1 MKARLLSIAL
11 LLIILS
17 AAAHADDIYFVRV
30 ASHGDADILT
40 QTGAAPLLRVNGGYL
55 VTTSDENGAGL
66 VESGLQVEFVAGGVD
81 RDRLMLDLRTD
92 SANVGRYPL
101 IYQQG
106 NRRLFEVGFTEV
118 DRTLIWPGLAPL
130 RTQNLRFVYTEPP
143 TIDLSAAREM
153 VDLTDLI
160 NQISE
165 DSCESYV
172 MQLEAFDGRL
182 IGTASNYASRD
193 WIINKLHDFGYDSV
207 WTDTFVA
214 VNFWEDPPVSGIC
227 HNVMAYKEGTEYPLH
242 QIIVG
247 GHRDAF
253 PLESPGADDNAS
265 GTGATLEIARALKD
279 VDTKQSFVF
288 VLFDAEEPGLWGAWN
303 YAHRALQNGDS
314 LTLVLNLD
322 CISYMANTD
331 QAYLYCG
338 DNNPY
343 GYLWDHLAD
352 SLSIGIV
359 GNVSDYRAEWDG
371 IAFDQLGYRTI
382 SLGEEH
388 YPPGILTA
396 HDSSVY
402 CDFNYMARITKASLA
417 MVYTASETYVPDPL
431 LLFNYPNG
439 TPMLLNPAEPTDIE
453 VTIDGY
459 AGGVAVGESC
469 LLNYAVDGGA
479 YSPVAMTNTGGNL
492 YQATLPAFP
501 CDSRVNYYFSGEEVG
516 GGQFDDPNPDKPFFA
531 GAAVEVNVIFEDY
544 FDSYQAWSVA
554 GDVTSGQWGRLRTAG
569 YGYSG
574 QAAIDFD
581 GNDWCYST
589 GPEDN
594 EWEAIDVDGGTA
606 ILRSPAFDVDE
617 GEAIIEYAR
626 WYCNSTGAN
635 PFSDV
640 FTVRISN
647 DYGAT
652 WPTVVETL
660 GPVQQASGGWYVHRF
675 WVSDFITPTDRVR
688 VRFDA
693 SDLGGG
699 STVEASLDAV
709 KVTLFSSGP
718 DVAITTESV
727 PDWTASHAFSLQLQ
741 SAGGYGTILWSD
753 AFDDLVGTGLAIS
766 ETGLLSG
773 IPSAAQT
780 VSFTARVTDDV
791 SRTDEHLYTFEI
803 NASLA
808 ISEILDEA
816 WQGQAYSFM
825 MTAEGGTG
833 EQTWTDRDGDL
844 AGTGLTLAS
853 NGNLSGTPVSAGL
866 INFTARVEDEV
877 GASHETLIALQVSI
891 PFICGDMDHSESPPD
906 ISDVTFYVDYMFG
919 GGPPPP
925 IERAADVNSSG
936 ELDISDL
943 TYMVEYLFNSGPAP
957 VCL

>member
-1 MKARLLSIAL
+1 MKPRFLLIAL
-11 LLIILS
+11 LLTILG
-17 AAAHADDIYFVRV
+17 AAAHGDDVYLVRV
-30 ASHGDADILT
+30 ASQGDADILT
-40 QTGAAPLLRVNGGYL
+40 QTGAAPLLRVSGGYL
-55 VTTSDENGAGL
+55 VTISDDNGTGL
-66 VESGLQVEFVAGGVD
+66 FESGLQFELVAADVD
-81 RDRLMLDLRTD
+81 RDRLMIDLRTD
-92 SANVGRYPL
+92 SANIGRYPL
-101 IYQQG
+101 VYQQG

-118 DRTLIWPGLAPL
+118 DRSLKWPGLAPL
-130 RTQNLRFVYTEPP
+130 QTQNLRFVYTEPP
-143 TIDLSAAREM
+143 TVDLSAARAM

-160 NQISE
+160 SQISE

-172 MQLEAFDGRL
+172 KQLEAFDGRL

-193 WIINKLHDFGYDSV
+193 WIIDKLHDFGYDSV

-214 VNFWEDPPVSGIC
+214 VNFWADPPESGIC
-227 HNVMAYKEGTEYPLH
+227 HNVMAYKQGTEYPLH

-303 YAHRALQNGDS
+303 YSHRALQRGDS

-331 QAYLYCG
+331 LAYLYCG

-343 GYLWDHLAD
+343 GQLWDDLAD
-352 SLSIGIV
+352 SLSIGV
-359 GNVSDYRAEWDG
+359 MGNVSDYRAEWDG

-382 SLGEEH
+382 SLGEE
-388 YPPGILTA
+388 YYTPGIHSA

-417 MVYTASETYVPDPL
+417 MVYTASETYVPDPQ
-431 LLFNYPNG
+431 LLFDYPNG
-439 TPMLLNPAEPTDIE
+439 VPTLLTPTEPTAID

-459 AGGVAVGESC
+459 AGGVAVGGNC

-479 YSPVAMTNTGGNL
+479 YASVPMTNTGGNL
-492 YQATLPAFP
+492 YQAELPAFP
-501 CDSRVNYYFSGEEVG
+501 CYSRVTYYFSAEEVG
-516 GGQFDDPNPDKPFFA
+516 GAQFSDPGPAEPFFA
-531 GAAVEVNVIFEDY
+531 GAALEENVVFEDY

-554 GDVTSGQWGRLRTAG
+554 GDCASGQWGRGKIAG

-574 QAAIDFD
+574 QVPVDFE

-589 GPEDN
+589 GPEDQ

-606 ILRSPAFDVDE
+606 MLRSPAFEVAE
-617 GEAIIEYAR
+617 GEAMIEYAR
-626 WYCNSTGAN
+626 WYCNSTGAS

-652 WPTVVETL
+652 WPIVVETL
-660 GPVQQASGGWYVHRF
+660 GPVQQASGGWYIHRF
-675 WVSDFITPTDRVR
+675 WVSNFITPTDDIRL
-688 VRFDA
+688 RFDA
-693 SDLGGG
+693 SDLGGP
-699 STVEASLDAV
+699 STVEAAVDAV
-709 KVTLFSSGP
+709 KVTLYSAGP
-718 DVAITTESV
+718 DVAIATASV
-727 PDWTASHAFSLQLQ
+727 PNWTALHAYSVQLQ
-741 SAGGYGTILWSD
+741 STGGYGAITWTD
-753 AFDDLVGTGLAIS
+753 VNDGLVGTGLTLS
-766 ETGLLSG
+766 ETGLLGG
-773 IPSAAQT
+773 IPNSAQT
-780 VSFTARVTDDV
+780 IIFTARALDEAG
-791 SRTDEHLYTFEI
+791 RTDEQPYIFAI
-803 NASLA
+803 NAALVMSDV
-808 ISEILDEA
+808 IDEA
-816 WQGQAYSFM
+816 WLGETYSFM
-825 MTAEGGTG
+825 MTAAGGTG
-833 EQTWTDRDGDL
+833 LKTFTDRDGDL
-844 AGTGLTLAS
+844 AGTGFTLGS
-853 NGNLSGTPVSAGL
+853 DGLLSGTPIGMG
-866 INFTARVEDEV
+866 IIEFTARVEDEI
-877 GASHETLIALQVSI
+877 GASNETLIALQVSQ
-891 PFICGDMDHSESPPD
+891 PFICGDIDHSESPPD
-906 ISDVTFYVDYMFG
+906 ISDLTFYVDYMFD

-925 IERAADVNSSG
+925 ITRAADVDSST